1 MDNQEKTP
9 INWDLLKKNIVDSFN
24 ELNQESKESYDK
36 LFKKW
41 TELGEKYLAI
51 SPKLVDNTW
60 YINFINDFMPVTH
73 DFRKNASNLNTSLNE
88 TVKYQ
93 ESIIA
98 NQVLLHSESQKKIK
112 SLEAEIAKLKASQ
125 ENSKSVMFG
134 KNIVSF
140 QDKKDEKK
148 FDAMLFDLEQLK

>member
-148 FDAMLFDLEQLK
+148 FDAMLFDLEELK

>member
-93 ESIIA
+93 
-98 NQVLLHSESQKKIK
+98 N
-112 SLEAEIAKLKASQ
+112 
-125 ENSKSVMFG
+125 
-134 KNIVSF
+134 
-140 QDKKDEKK
+140 
-148 FDAMLFDLEQLK
+148 FDLNYFRI